1 MVYIVGELM
10 DQDKKTDKK
19 IEEQIREEL
28 DINQADIIRELTNQP
43 AKFFYWGALWAAA
56 CRAKRKQR
64 LARQV
69 VEAEYT
75 NSFRAQMAVDKP
87 TERVTENMI
96 KNYLNGHPDIQEAEA
111 ELIKK
116 EYIEEMLSV
125 AKDAMKERHQAL
137 LEIVRRINE
146 EAFYGGE
153 YAAMRKELEAQET
166 VKAKRKVRKP
176 EPITENIGE

>member
-1 MVYIVGELM
+1 
-10 DQDKKTDKK
+10 
-19 IEEQIREEL
+19 
-28 DINQADIIRELTNQP
+28 
-43 AKFFYWGALWAAA
+43 
-56 CRAKRKQR
+56 
-64 LARQV
+64 
-69 VEAEYT
+69 
-75 NSFRAQMAVDKP
+75 MAVDKP